1 MTWRKI
7 IEENLLR
14 KFGSLICRKLNDYI
28 QFILVRFHHLSTC
41 NRKRGPHNYDKCPP
55 TANQTTIYNQ
65 MLAQQQQPTNQSFSN
80 TQNVYNDQQSN
91 ISHISPIQT
100 TTNNFNSPGMTTS
113 NVMSQNVQ
121 NLSPI
126 QMSME
131 PQMSSSSHQ
140 SYKSSQGSSF
150 RYHGTQ
156 HGSQPY
162 KIPNQSQSEFGMS
175 SNRIQMRQPSPPHQV
190 GGSKVNYQQQA
201 QNAASN
207 ASIKEMY
214 RSNSL
219 PINPNLQLPTKDAD
233 FAMPKYPQTNLHTK
247 ERRSSLRHT
256 PSIVPLLQSAA
267 SEPSLNVNNSALAQ
281 LLTNSQSSLLA
292 NSANSPNLSSIVH
305 HQQPVRANSFTS
317 ASLIQNQISMAVNAL
332 APGTLSSLQHHSTQ
346 QPTASCSSTTGF
358 TYTPTL
364 SPDSAYQDSHD
375 ISSPERKLHPRDS
388 QRRAGHIH
396 AEQKRRYNIKNGFD
410 MLHSLIPQLQQNPNA
425 KVKNKKHT
433 IVRVFK

>member
-1 MTWRKI
+1 M
-7 IEENLLR
+7 ENSR
-14 KFGSLICRKLNDYI
+14 REYGNPTCRKSSVVI
-28 QFILVRFHHLSTC
+28 ILMLYGQLMCYNLSK
-41 NRKRGPHNYDKCPP
+41 NRKRGPHNYDKCVP

-65 MLAQQQQPTNQSFSN
+65 MLAQQQHHQQQANSQAFSSPSN
-80 TQNVYNDQQSN
+80 MYNDQQSN

-100 TTNNFNSPGMTTS
+100 TTNNFNSPGMTNS
-113 NVMSQNVQ
+113 SVMSQNVQ

-140 SYKSSQGSSF
+140 SYKSSQGSNF

-162 KIPNQSQSEFGMS
+162 KIPNQNQSEFGMS
-175 SNRIQMRQPSPPHQV
+175 TSRLQMRQPSPPHQV
-190 GGSKVNYQQQA
+190 GGSKVNYAQQA
-201 QNAASN
+201 PSS

-219 PINPNLQLPTKDAD
+219 PINPNLQLPSTKDVD
-233 FAMPKYPQTNLHTK
+233 FAMPKYPQMNLQTK
-247 ERRSSLRHT
+247 ERRSSLRH
-256 PSIVPLLQSAA
+256 PLPIAPPMLQTAN
-267 SEPSLNVNNSALAQ
+267 SEPSLNVNTSALAQ
-281 LLTNSQSSLLA
+281 LLTNSQSSLLTNAA
-292 NSANSPNLSSIVH
+292 NSQSISSIGH

-317 ASLIQNQISMAVNAL
+317 ASLIQNQISMAVKSL
-332 APGTLSSLQHHSTQ
+332 TPSTLSSLQQHQQQ
-346 QPTASCSSTTGF
+346 QPTASGSSSTPF

-375 ISSPERKLHPRDS
+375 ISSPERKMHPRDS

-425 KVKNKKHT
+425 KVK
-433 IVRVFK
+433 IIEFLIL